1 MDEFIPK
8 AAVSKSEMARMVG
21 LSRTR
26 FRQLVDQ
33 GVFSQPVHDIRT
45 KRPFYTE
52 ELQRACL
59 EVRRKNCGINGQ
71 AVLFY
76 ARRGSVSTSAP
87 KKRTTTK
94 KSTTNKHTDL
104 IDGLTALGLPS
115 VTTAQ
120 VDQSL
125 RELFPAG
132 TADVPQEEVLRA
144 VFVHLKRQ
152 DSSGN
157 QGR

>member
-1 MDEFIPK
+1 MDDFIPR

-33 GVFSQPVHDIRT
+33 GVFPQPLYDICTR
-45 KRPFYTE
+45 RPFYNE
-52 ELQRACL
+52 ELQRMCL
-59 EVRRKNCGINGQ
+59 EVRRTNCGINGQ

-87 KKRTTTK
+87 KKRTKAK
-94 KSTTNKHTDL
+94 KPTNNKHADL
-104 IDGLTALGLPS
+104 IDGLTALKLTG

-132 TADVPQEEVLRA
+132 TSDVPQEEVLRS
-144 VFVHLKRQ
+144 VFLHLKRP

-157 QGR
+157 QGW